1 MYSILA
7 VIVLGVGAVFYFI
20 RIGKKLQKSSGLQSA
35 LSIHGKIN
43 REKARIE
50 KSYQH
55 EMERKSESKPRDF
68 FNNGSN

>member
-1 MYSILA
+1 MTT
-7 VIVLGVGAVFYFI
+7 IVLTIVAALGAVFYFI

-43 REKARIE
+43 REKAKIE
-50 KSYQH
+50 ESYQH

>member
-1 MYSILA
+1 MTTI
-7 VIVLGVGAVFYFI
+7 VITIVAALGAVFYFI

-43 REKARIE
+43 REKAKIE
-50 KSYQH
+50 ESYQH
-55 EMERKSESKPRDF
+55 EMERKNESNPRDF